1 MAKKMVLGRG
11 LSTLLPDTEDANQ
24 EERVDVA
31 PATPSPRIYQFE
43 DRVRLVGRVTDVEI
57 DRVERNPFQPRT
69 DFDEPSLD
77 ELAQSIRELG
87 IIQPITVR
95 ALGDHRFELISGER
109 RLRAARRAGLER
121 IPAYV
126 READTEAMLEMALVE
141 NVQREDLNP
150 IEIAIGYQRLL
161 DECGLTHEDLAR
173 KLGKNRTTVT
183 NTLRLL
189 RLTPRVQSSLRDR
202 TITAGHARVLISFED
217 PEVQNRLLD
226 RIIKQNLS
234 VREVEKLGRALTSK
248 PERTTAPAAPASSR
262 PSLQTLQIEAFTD
275 KLRRTYGTRVAI
287 RHRTDGA
294 GKIELDYFSNDDLER
309 LLELLLR

>member
-11 LSTLLPDTEDANQ
+11 LSALLPDTDETTQ
-24 EERVDVA
+24 EEPVDAA
-31 PATPSPRIYQFE
+31 PAAPAPRIYQFE
-43 DRVRLVGRVTDVEI
+43 DRVRLVGRVTDVEV

-69 DFDEPSLD
+69 DFDEAALD
-77 ELAQSIRELG
+77 ELAQSIAELG

-109 RLRAARRAGLER
+109 RLRAARRAGLQR

-150 IEIAIGYQRLL
+150 IEVAIGYQRLI

-189 RLTPRVQSSLRDR
+189 RLSPRVQSSLRDR
-202 TITAGHARVLISFED
+202 TITAGHARVLIAFED
-217 PEVQNRLLD
+217 TEIQNRLLD
-226 RIIKQNLS
+226 RIIRQNLS
-234 VREVEKLGRALTSK
+234 VREVEKLGRSLTVRPQKTPPAS
-248 PERTTAPAAPASSR
+248 AAPA
-262 PSLQTLQIEAFTD
+262 PQTLESLQIEAFTD

-287 RHRTDGA
+287 RHRSDGA

-309 LLELLLR
+309 LLDLLLR